1 MSMTETLNQ
10 EDPML
15 ASNPRPNVRV
25 HHQAERDDQPA
36 MVPALILSFIFLAS
50 MASLLGIAVI
60 KLGEWVGLW

>member
-1 MSMTETLNQ
+1 
-10 EDPML
+10 ML